1 MMQPSLV
8 AMDVRG
14 TPHKRRPLVRENP
27 VDDEV
32 VNNSDCEDGSC
43 RASNIH
49 MRRGAGS
56 TGGAGDHTVAVM
68 VTTEGEKHAATPTM
82 RSASVPSASSV
93 NSGTPVSRNSIM
105 TGAAMRSPVEAAE
118 SARWNAL
125 SLSLQAHAHMD
136 ASRYGVDGHQRQQ
149 AHKQQHLLE
158 REGVT
163 ERAELSFEL
172 PPPPAMLLARQ
183 ATDIDKR
190 ISPPMRCGSPTCSSD
205 DNETVRILLL
215 EGCDSSTPSR
225 TLSGYA
231 SSNCASSSGSVR
243 GGSSTGRS
251 HRGASSYLKPYPFQ
265 LPHQFVPSISPL
277 PPPVLPLPEACDACE
292 ASEAREGEEEA
303 LLGLAPMHVDSAPCF
318 PSSHAAPGCACSGS
332 AKAGGSSVAD
342 ADGSPCTH
350 SSGSSS
356 PRFEPDIAPPSPFTA
371 YCNGLPCSP
380 SPSTSPLH
388 PPFPRTCYGVLPST
402 VKVRELSRLRE
413 EMETQRAPS
422 RSSSD
427 YSSDGSI
434 GIMGGAVGDSGGIS
448 HSWGWNS
455 GNRKSVEA
463 ASEVHE
469 SSSVFEAHLHL
480 IEQAV
485 MLKAMQRGGQGGR
498 GKTKKK
504 HKGKKGSEGRR
515 GSVKSAGRMKA
526 VPWYKQ
532 ASKIWVMRE
541 RGGDAQAQVQGSAGQ
556 RKSRGGGKSGRSK
569 GSSVIRLLQTAGNQ
583 LSRLARW
590 LGWAVLM

>member
-1 MMQPSLV
+1 
-8 AMDVRG
+8 
-14 TPHKRRPLVRENP
+14 
-27 VDDEV
+27 
-32 VNNSDCEDGSC
+32 
-43 RASNIH
+43 
-49 MRRGAGS
+49 
-56 TGGAGDHTVAVM
+56 
-68 VTTEGEKHAATPTM
+68 
-82 RSASVPSASSV
+82 
-93 NSGTPVSRNSIM
+93 
-105 TGAAMRSPVEAAE
+105 MRSPVEAAE

-172 PPPPAMLLARQ
+172 PPPPAMLIARQ

-251 HRGASSYLKPYPFQ
+251 HRGASSYLKPYPFL

-303 LLGLAPMHVDSAPCF
+303 LLGPAPMHVDSAPCF
-318 PSSHAAPGCACSGS
+318 PSSHAAPGCACSSS

-342 ADGSPCTH
+342 GDGSPCTH

-356 PRFEPDIAPPSPFTA
+356 PRFEPDIALHCLLQRPS
-371 YCNGLPCSP
+371 LLSL
-380 SPSTSPLH
+380 PLH
-388 PPFPRTCYGVLPST
+388 LAPPPPRPSHLLRCAALH
-402 VKVRELSRLRE
+402 REGE
-413 EMETQRAPS
+413 
-422 RSSSD
+422 
-427 YSSDGSI
+427 
-434 GIMGGAVGDSGGIS
+434 GAVSPAGEDGD
-448 HSWGWNS
+448 
-455 GNRKSVEA
+455 A
-463 ASEVHE
+463 ASAL
-469 SSSVFEAHLHL
+469 S
-480 IEQAV
+480 EQ
-485 MLKAMQRGGQGGR
+485 Q
-498 GKTKKK
+498 
-504 HKGKKGSEGRR
+504 
-515 GSVKSAGRMKA
+515 
-526 VPWYKQ
+526 
-532 ASKIWVMRE
+532 
-541 RGGDAQAQVQGSAGQ
+541 
-556 RKSRGGGKSGRSK
+556 
-569 GSSVIRLLQTAGNQ
+569 
-583 LSRLARW
+583 
-590 LGWAVLM
+590 